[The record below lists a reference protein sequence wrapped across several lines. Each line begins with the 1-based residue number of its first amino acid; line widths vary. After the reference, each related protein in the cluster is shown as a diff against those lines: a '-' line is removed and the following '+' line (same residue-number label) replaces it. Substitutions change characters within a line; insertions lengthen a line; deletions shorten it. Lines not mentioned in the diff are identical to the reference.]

1 MQNVKNTMIDRLL
14 SVVAPHLCC
23 GCGKIGTLLCPNC
36 KYDIST
42 HRLTSCIVCKRPNLV
57 GICMDHN
64 ITYKRAWVV
73 GERRD
78 TLQRLIGG
86 FKFQNMKAAA
96 AVLAELLNEQLPSFP
111 AGVVIVPIPT
121 APSHIRERGY
131 DHMLLIAKY
140 LADSRRLPVE
150 TIVGRNN
157 TATQHHANRENRL
170 LQAQTAFRLNHLP
183 DPGKIYLLIDDVVT
197 TGSTI
202 DQASRLLTE
211 AGAIHVWV
219 GALARQP
226 LD

>member
-1 MQNVKNTMIDRLL
+1 MIDRLL

-42 HRLTSCIVCKRPNLV
+42 HRLTGCIVCKRPNLV

-78 TLQRLIGG
+78 TLRRLIGG

-96 AVLAELLNEQLPSFP
+96 TVLAELLNDRLPSLP
-111 AGVVIVPIPT
+111 REIVIVPIPT
-121 APSHIRERGY
+121 APAHIRERGY
-131 DHMLLIAKY
+131 DHILLIAKY

-150 TIVGRNN
+150 TIIGRNN
-157 TATQHHANRENRL
+157 TATQHHANRKDRL
-170 LQAQTAFRLNHLP
+170 TQAQTAFRLNHPP
-183 DPGKIYLLIDDVVT
+183 DPNKIYLLIDDVVT
-197 TGSTI
+197 TGATI
-202 DQASRLLTE
+202 QQAALLLKN
-211 AGAIHVWV
+211 AGATDIWV
-219 GALARQP
+219 AAIARQP